1 MVLVEM
7 QTKDA
12 EKKRERGKDMKSC
25 FPIIS
30 VILERT
36 CTDIKKQL

>member
-7 QTKDA
+7 QTKD
-12 EKKRERGKDMKSC
+12 REEERRGGGDMKNC

-30 VILERT
+30 VI
-36 CTDIKKQL
+36 Q